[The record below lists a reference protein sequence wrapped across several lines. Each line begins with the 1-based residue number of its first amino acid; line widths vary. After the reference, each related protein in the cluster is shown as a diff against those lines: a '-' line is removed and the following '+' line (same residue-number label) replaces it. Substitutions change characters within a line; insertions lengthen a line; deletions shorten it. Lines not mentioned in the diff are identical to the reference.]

1 MKAAVFTAFGSPDVL
16 RLVEIEK
23 PVPDDN
29 RVLVKVHAAS
39 AHPLDWHRMRGAPF
53 LARLGEGL
61 LRASDYRSRR
71 LKLRIASS
79 SATTA

>member
-29 RVLVKVHAAS
+29 RVLVKVHAA
-39 AHPLDWHRMRGAPF
+39 
-53 LARLGEGL
+53 LAEVGQIAGQWWA
-61 LRASDYRSRR
+61 ASPRD
-71 LKLRIASS
+71 
-79 SATTA
+79 